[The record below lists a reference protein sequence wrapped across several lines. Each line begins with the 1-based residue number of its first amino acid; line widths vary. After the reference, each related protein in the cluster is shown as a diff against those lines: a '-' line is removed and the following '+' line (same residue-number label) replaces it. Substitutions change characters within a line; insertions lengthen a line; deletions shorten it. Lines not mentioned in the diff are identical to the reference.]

1 MSDVA
6 LGADGIEY
14 YLHDADSEA
23 PHQMY
28 TCTRC
33 GWRMNFTICENKS
46 NHFRHHPGANLFGI
60 KCEDLS
66 KHKDAWE
73 KSEQN
78 EALRVFCKE
87 SAVNKELWLN
97 IQELF
102 RGQYTQQQNKIEE
115 LEQELVHI
123 QKENMKLQEEVN
135 QSALRFLDDSD
146 EIARQQEIIQDLEDK
161 VASQAHNIYTAVRI
175 NMHG

>member
-1 MSDVA
+1 MANEA
-6 LGADGIEY
+6 LGEDNIVY
-14 YLHDADSEA
+14 YLHDADSEV

-28 TCTRC
+28 TCTKC

-102 RGQYTQQQNKIEE
+102 RGQYTQQQNEIEE
-115 LEQELVHI
+115 LKQELEEATDSI
-123 QKENMKLQEEVN
+123 DFLEELGESWKRTAKEFEKVI
-135 QSALRFLDDSD
+135 ALKDA
-146 EIARQQEIIQDLEDK
+146 EIEQLMETRGIEYRVVQINRHDL
-161 VASQAHNIYTAVRI
+161 A
-175 NMHG
+175 